1 MDGRRGKREGRGG
14 HEGDDESERGPDGG
28 RQQRHQ
34 GTKRAD
40 SSDSRAPME
49 ETHRPATTQR
59 QQISAAAEE
68 KINQQRQWV
77 ALRAR
82 AGETDG
88 GSTGH
93 ATGSTLLQ
101 RTRPRKVLACRAAA
115 GALLGPRPALCAFE
129 RCPLRITHTFSV
141 CWQLHSFPQACSCQP
156 GTVPSPTVTGA
167 DEPPRRATYGGAG
180 VAHQGEGDTGERG

>member
-1 MDGRRGKREGRGG
+1 MNQREAPTG
-14 HEGDDESERGPDGG
+14 
-28 RQQRHQ
+28 
-34 GTKRAD
+34 AD
-40 SSDSRAPME
+40 SSDIRAPKGQ
-49 ETHRPATTQR
+49 TAATAGHPWRRRIDR
-59 QQISAAAEE
+59 QQHNGNRSRRRRKRKLTSSGNAMG
-68 KINQQRQWV
+68 RV
-77 ALRAR
+77 ACPRW
-82 AGETDG
+82 ETDG

-129 RCPLRITHTFSV
+129 RCPLRVTHTFSV

-180 VAHQGEGDTGERG
+180 VAHQGEEGTGERG